1 MEIKAR
7 KEDWHPGDPR
17 IRPLTW
23 AGPILLLGLIV
34 FGVVSFTG
42 SMVNRD
48 QHALL
53 SHLDVRAGQVAS
65 EPVATHQ

>member
-1 MEIKAR
+1 MEIRAR

-17 IRPLTW
+17 IRLAW
-23 AGPILLLGLIV
+23 GIPILLLGLIV

-42 SMVNRD
+42 SMVNSD

-65 EPVATHQ
+65 EPVATHR